1 MTRVLLI
8 LPERDADRLA
18 RHDAAGARLSYRWLL
33 VEKIDFFSQR
43 EAALGGAGRGAS
55 TAGSEPVAEKR
66 DGRFSVADDSGHWLI
81 DARGHAEILRQ
92 SHGSQAG
99 GRTRAGAAKR

>member
-33 VEKIDFFSQR
+33 VEKIEFFSQR

-55 TAGSEPVAEKR
+55 TAGSEPVVENR
-66 DGRFSVADDSGHWLI
+66 GGRFSAAEDSGHWLI
-81 DARGHAEILRQ
+81 DPRGHAKISR
-92 SHGSQAG
+92 
-99 GRTRAGAAKR
+99 